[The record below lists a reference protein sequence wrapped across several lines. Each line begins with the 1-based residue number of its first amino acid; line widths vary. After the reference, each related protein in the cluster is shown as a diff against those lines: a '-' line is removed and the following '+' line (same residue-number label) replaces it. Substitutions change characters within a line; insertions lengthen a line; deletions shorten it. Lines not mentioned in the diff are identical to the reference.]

1 MILAEPYLK
10 SGKLRALAVLESKR
24 EPRLPDVPSVV
35 ELGHP
40 DLVMSTWFGLAMP
53 HGTPPAI
60 VSRVNAEVTKVLQ
73 APDIVERLHAMGID
87 PAKTESADAFG
98 TFMKEDVARW
108 KKVVKE
114 AGIEL
119 D

>member
-1 MILAEPYLK
+1 MLDKTRHPH
-10 SGKLRALAVLESKR
+10 
-24 EPRLPDVPSVV
+24 LPAVPSVA

-53 HGTPPAI
+53 HGTPPSI
-60 VSRVNAEVTKVLQ
+60 VERVNAEVMKVL
-73 APDIVERLHAMGID
+73 ASPDVVAKLAAMGID
-87 PAKTESADAFG
+87 PAKPNTAAAFAAFMAD
-98 TFMKEDVARW
+98 DVARW